1 MQLYREKLSFQDRF
15 VILDNRQSYYDLEH
29 F

>member
-15 VILDNRQSYYDLEH
+15 VILDKRQSYYDLEH

>member
-1 MQLYREKLSFQDRF
+1 MQVYREKLTSQDRF